1 MSSHLT
7 LEDRIQIQ
15 IKLDTGLS
23 LSQIATDVGKN
34 RSSISREIQKHRTSS
49 NIGAV
54 GRVSN
59 RCVHRRTC
67 KQTSICQDKPD
78 CTRHCAACNLCNTV
92 CEQFQEE
99 HCEKL
104 NRVPYVCNGCTERT
118 KCTLRKFFY
127 DAKDADGAYRD
138 MLSGCREGFNM
149 TTGDLKQIDKIVS
162 PLIQNGQSIHHIY
175 VNNADSLTV
184 GERTIQRMM
193 HENVLTASVLDQP
206 RVCMLKP
213 RKGNKQE
220 RKIDKNCRIGRTFE
234 DFNAYILSNPN
245 VPYVEMDSVIGRK
258 GGKVLLT
265 MIFPSSELMIA
276 FLRDANTAQSAND
289 CIDMLYERLGGQDYR
304 SLFSVLLTDNGSE
317 FSNPTAMEYAPDG
330 SLRSRVFFCNPMA
343 SYQKPHV
350 ERNHELLRRILPKGT
365 TFDSLSQ
372 EDVNLALSHINSYS
386 RASVGDKTPFQVFA
400 FQYGH
405 ELAERLLHLLCL
417 KEIPPNEIILKPR
430 LLQKRQT

>member
-23 LSQIATDVGKN
+23 LSQIARDVGKN
-34 RSSISREIQKHRTSS
+34 RSTISREILKHRIPS

-54 GRVSN
+54 GRISN
-59 RCVHRRTC
+59 RCIHRRTC
-67 KQTSICQDKPD
+67 KQTTLCPDMPD
-78 CTRHCAACNLCNTV
+78 CMRHCAACKLCNTV
-92 CEQFQEE
+92 CSQFQEE

-104 NRVPYVCNGCTERT
+104 SQVPYVCNGCAERT
-118 KCTLRKFFY
+118 KCTLRKCFY

-138 MLSGCREGFNM
+138 MLSGCREGFNL
-149 TTGDLKQIDKIVS
+149 TTGELKLIDEIVS
-162 PLIQNGQSIHHIY
+162 PLIQNGQSIHHLY

-193 HENVLTASVLDQP
+193 HENLLTASVLDQP

-234 DFNAYILSNPN
+234 DFNIYIQTNPN

-265 MIFPSSELMIA
+265 MIFPSSELMLA
-276 FLRDANTAQSAND
+276 FLRDANTAQSANA
-289 CIDMLYERLGGQDYR
+289 CIERLYEQLGRQDYCT
-304 SLFSVLLTDNGSE
+304 LFPILLTDNGSE
-317 FSNPTAMEYAPDG
+317 FSDPTAMEYAPDG

-350 ERNHELLRRILPKGT
+350 ERNHELLRRILPKRT
-365 TFDSLSQ
+365 SFDNLTQ
-372 EDVNLALSHINSYS
+372 EDIDLALSHINSYG
-386 RASVGDKTPFQVFA
+386 RASIGDKTPYQIFTFQHG
-400 FQYGH
+400 Q
-405 ELAERLLHLLCL
+405 ELAGRLLRLLCL

-430 LLQKRQT
+430 LLQK

>member
-49 NIGAV
+49 NIGTA

-59 RCVHRRTC
+59 RCVRRRTC
-67 KQTSICQDKPD
+67 KRTSICPDKPD
-78 CTRHCAACNLCNTV
+78 CMRHCAACNLCNTV

-127 DAKDADGAYRD
+127 DAKEADRAYRD

-149 TTGDLKQIDKIVS
+149 TTGELRQIDKIVS

-175 VNNADSLTV
+175 VNNANSLTV

-193 HENVLTASVLDQP
+193 HENILTASILDQP

-234 DFNAYILSNPN
+234 DFNNYIRSNPN
-245 VPYVEMDSVIGRK
+245 VPYVEMDSVIGRT

-265 MIFPSSELMIA
+265 MIFPSSELMLA
-276 FLRDANTAQSAND
+276 FLRDTNTAQSAND
-289 CIDMLYERLGGQDYR
+289 CIDMLYNRLGGQDYR
-304 SLFSVLLTDNGSE
+304 SLFPVLLTDNGSE

-365 TFDSLSQ
+365 SFDSLSQ

-386 RASVGDKTPFQVFA
+386 RASIGDKTPFQIFA
-400 FQYGH
+400 FQYGNA
-405 ELAERLLHLLCL
+405 LAERLLHLLCL
-417 KEIPPNEIILKPR
+417 KEIPPNEIVLRPR
-430 LLQKRQT
+430 LLQKKWI